1 MLLCFKFYVWKKNIE
16 AKENNKLEI
25 KKENIR
31 LEKKGNNLFNEII
44 VCLVVSE

>member
-1 MLLCFKFYVWKKNIE
+1 MFGKNIE

-31 LEKKGNNLFNEII
+31 LEKKKENNLFNEIM